1 MIDVKKGDRLP
12 LIPKNMLKLF
22 ASYSINDKF
31 KVGANTLTVTN
42 SIMRGNENNVDPS
55 GKIAGYTT
63 LNLLAS
69 YKPYSEWTL
78 FAKVNNVFDKEY
90 ATSGQLGMNALTASG
105 AINTT
110 TRVSGTSSNGR
121 GYTDSV
127 AEAFVAPGA
136 PRALWIGARWEFGG
150 RKSSGSSD
158 KD

>member
-1 MIDVKKGDRLP
+1 
-12 LIPKNMLKLF
+12 
-22 ASYSINDKF
+22 
-31 KVGANTLTVTN
+31 
-42 SIMRGNENNVDPS
+42 
-55 GKIAGYTT
+55 
-63 LNLLAS
+63 
-69 YKPYSEWTL
+69 
-78 FAKVNNVFDKEY
+78 
-90 ATSGQLGMNALTASG
+90 MNALTSSG

-110 TRVSGTSSNGR
+110 TRTSNGR